1 MTDAQRILQLFR
13 TSQGRRISCA
23 ELVEGNYFGS
33 KKIIEYS
40 GRITDARKIIGCSC
54 GKDPNA
60 CTASEHILNI
70 KRNWYQYRGSLD
82 VVEVIRTREEQV
94 VMKRLS
100 YPELLVKRAEII
112 EKWGDPKELDSISL
126 ARFKAELLG
135 NGCDRQSLLEAK
147 GQGSRSTDFSNTVKE
162 SLF

>member
-82 VVEVIRTREEQV
+82 VVEVRKEQIMVSVEELEQKRNELATAYREARANGDATR
-94 VMKRLS
+94 MK
-100 YPELLVKRAEII
+100 I
-112 EKWGDPKELDSISL
+112 
-126 ARFKAELLG
+126 
-135 NGCDRQSLLEAK
+135 LEARGK
-147 GQGSRSTDFSNTVKE
+147 MIRNSLDLQRKLNEVKTA
-162 SLF
+162 LF

>member
-54 GKDPNA
+54 GKDPNS
-60 CTASEHILNI
+60 CTASEHILNV

-82 VVEVIRTREEQV
+82 VVEVRKEQIMVSVEELEQKRNELATAYREARANGDATR
-94 VMKRLS
+94 MK
-100 YPELLVKRAEII
+100 I
-112 EKWGDPKELDSISL
+112 
-126 ARFKAELLG
+126 
-135 NGCDRQSLLEAK
+135 LEARGK
-147 GQGSRSTDFSNTVKE
+147 MIRNSLDLQRKLNEVKTA
-162 SLF
+162 LF

>member
-1 MTDAQRILQLFR
+1 MTDAQRVLQLFK

-82 VVEVIRTREEQV
+82 VVEVRKEQIMVSVEELEQKRNELATAYREARANGDATR
-94 VMKRLS
+94 MK
-100 YPELLVKRAEII
+100 I
-112 EKWGDPKELDSISL
+112 
-126 ARFKAELLG
+126 
-135 NGCDRQSLLEAK
+135 LEARGK
-147 GQGSRSTDFSNTVKE
+147 MIRNSLDLQRKLNEVKTA
-162 SLF
+162 LF